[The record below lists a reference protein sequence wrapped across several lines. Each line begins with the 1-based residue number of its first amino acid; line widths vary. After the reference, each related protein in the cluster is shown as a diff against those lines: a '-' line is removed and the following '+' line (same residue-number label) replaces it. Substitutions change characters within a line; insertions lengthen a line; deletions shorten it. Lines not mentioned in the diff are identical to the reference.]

1 MTRDHVSSD
10 IKFTNDTQA
19 KHFAAHMDGEAAVL
33 DYQFKAPVII
43 LTSTEV
49 PESMRG
55 GGVAGQLVRY
65 ALEESR
71 AHGYEVVPLCP
82 FVAGWIRR
90 HPEFH
95 DVVPERFRYLIRGD
109 LPGRNA

>member
-1 MTRDHVSSD
+1 MTDEPD
-10 IKFTNDTQA
+10 ISNDTQA
-19 KHFAAHMDGEAAVL
+19 KQFTARMNAETAVL

-43 LTSTEV
+43 FTSTEV

-55 GGVAGQLVRY
+55 GGVAGRLVRA
-65 ALEESR
+65 ALEQSR
-71 AHGYEVVPLCP
+71 DQGYEVVPLCP

-90 HPEFH
+90 HPEFQ
-95 DVVPERFRYLIRGD
+95 DVVPTRFRYLIRGD